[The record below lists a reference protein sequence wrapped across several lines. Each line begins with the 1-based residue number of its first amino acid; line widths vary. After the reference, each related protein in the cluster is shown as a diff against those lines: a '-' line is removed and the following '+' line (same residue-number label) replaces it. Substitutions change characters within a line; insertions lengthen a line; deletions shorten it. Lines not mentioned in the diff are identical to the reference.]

1 MRNNL
6 IKFVLQLESIAGEDA
21 KVYIERL
28 EKRVD
33 LINDE
38 RDTEPGDGD
47 KVDSFKKII
56 RQAL

>member
-1 MRNNL
+1 M
-6 IKFVLQLESIAGEDA
+6 LQLESISGEDD

-38 RDTEPGDGD
+38 RDTEPGDED
-47 KVDSFKKII
+47 KEDSFNKII
-56 RQAL
+56 KQAL

>member
-1 MRNNL
+1 M
-6 IKFVLQLESIAGEDA
+6 LQIESVAEEDTQ
-21 KVYIERL
+21 VYIERL

-56 RQAL
+56 KQAL